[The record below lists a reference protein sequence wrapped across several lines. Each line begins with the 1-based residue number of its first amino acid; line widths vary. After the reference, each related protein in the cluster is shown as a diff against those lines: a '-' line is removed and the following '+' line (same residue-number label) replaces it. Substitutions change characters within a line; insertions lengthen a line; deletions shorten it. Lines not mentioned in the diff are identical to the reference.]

1 VNALSRISI
10 IETTTRGDK
19 IMTIY
24 VYRTNFRDDRNNFC
38 DIISAASAAEAEREA
53 TQIIRGV
60 DEIGH
65 GTDEFAE
72 ADIICEIAS
81 DLSTIAFERIKIKAR
96 DGVNIF
102 EVFPDVQFSLKCRTT
117 S

>member
-1 VNALSRISI
+1 
-10 IETTTRGDK
+10 
-19 IMTIY
+19 MTIY

-38 DIISAASAAEAEREA
+38 DIISASSSAEAEREA
-53 TQIIRGV
+53 TQIIRGI